1 MSTIDYSQAIPNNV
15 NLSSD
20 RVLQRALEQW
30 QPNFLSWWGDM
41 GPVGALS
48 HDVYLRTATSAHP
61 SGWAHFDYVKMPDY
75 RWGIFL
81 APQVVDRKIHFG
93 EELGKAVWQDV
104 PGEHRANLRRI
115 IVTQGDT
122 EPASV
127 EQQRHLGLTAP
138 SLYDLRNLFQIN
150 VEEGRHLWAMVY
162 LLHRFFGRDGREEA
176 DALLQRRSGHQDN
189 PRILGAFNEATPDW
203 LSFFM
208 FTYFTDRDGKF
219 QLCALAESSFDPLAR
234 TTRFMLM
241 EEAHHMYVGESGV
254 ARVIART
261 CEVMKQHNVEHPDQ
275 VRAHGGDRFSNAAA
289 VSEFSLQ
296 RDLGFVR
303 RRSIVECRHFLQ
315 FRFERSLRR
324 KPAPRRSCAQGPDLQ
339 DPRGGEWCPRGT
351 GSAHAE
357 CPERSPARRLHSR
370 LGQRCVAVE
379 QGDRESRLGISLE
392 CSSQGLQPSDRHPIR
407 CPYHARRAAHL
418 PGRMERRQKQLA
430 GDFRGSGLCGIA
442 DAAQARARPVCRLD
456 RGTDSCHQQAAARP
470 GVRPLLAAARIV
482 KKPPAPA
489 TEPLL
494 IRIGERVRNLRA
506 IRGMSRKALAKD
518 AEVSERFLADLESGV
533 GNASIMLLNRLADAL
548 ALPLSEIVGGDD
560 ARADLSLSV
569 QLLSRLND
577 ADLQESRQWLQARF
591 TTNADDTLRLSRIA
605 LIGLRGAGKS
615 TLGRKLAEA
624 LHYRFVE
631 LDQTI
636 EDLSGMDSTQ
646 IHSMLG
652 QSAYRR
658 YEFDALRSIVDGAA
672 DKLVIAVPGSIVSEA
687 NTFNYLLTHCLAIW
701 IKATPEEHMSR
712 VIAQGDMRPMSGNR
726 EAMNDLRRILATRE
740 PLYAKADIAIST
752 AGRSVE
758 ESLEELLK
766 SIPDLGVRRTPLRAA
781 ASD

>member
-30 QPNFLSWWGDM
+30 QPNFLSWSGDM

-61 SGWAHFDYVKMPDY
+61 SGWAHFDYVKMPEY

-81 APQVVDRKIHFG
+81 SPQVVDRKIHFG

-261 CEVMKQHNVEHPDQ
+261 CEVMKQHDIEHPDQ
-275 VRAHGGDRFSNAAA
+275 VRAHGAIDFPTLQRYLNFHYSVTLDLFGADQSSNAAIFY
-289 VSEFSLQ
+289 SSGLK
-296 RDLGFVR
+296 G
-303 RRSIVECRHFLQ
+303 
-315 FRFERSLRR
+315 RFE
-324 KPAPRRSCAQGPDLQ
+324 
-339 DPRGGEWCPRGT
+339 
-351 GSAHAE
+351 
-357 CPERSPARRLHSR
+357 
-370 LGQRCVAVE
+370 
-379 QGDRESRLGISLE
+379 ESRRHDDHVLKDRTYTILE
-392 CSSQGLQPSDRHPIR
+392 VVNGTLVEREVPMLNALNEVLREDFIR
-407 CPYHARRAAHL
+407 
-418 PGRMERRQKQLA
+418 
-430 GDFRGSGLCGIA
+430 
-442 DAAQARARPVCRLD
+442 
-456 RGTDSCHQQAAARP
+456 DS
-470 GVRPLLAAARIV
+470 V
-482 KKPPAPA
+482 
-489 TEPLL
+489 
-494 IRIGERVRNLRA
+494 
-506 IRGMSRKALAKD
+506 
-518 AEVSERFLADLESGV
+518 SGV
-533 GNASIMLLNRLADAL
+533 SRWNKVIEKAGLAF
-548 ALPLSEIVGGDD
+548 
-560 ARADLSLSV
+560 RLSV
-569 QLLSRLND
+569 PHKAFNRQIGTLSGVHITPDGRPI
-577 ADLQESRQWLQARF
+577 SREEW
-591 TTNADDTLRLSRIA
+591 S
-605 LIGLRGAGKS
+605 AGKS
-615 TLGRKLAEA
+615 SWLATSADRAFVASLMQPKSEPGQYA
-624 LHYRFVE
+624 GWIAAPTHAINKQPLDLEYVRF
-631 LDQTI
+631 
-636 EDLSGMDSTQ
+636 
-646 IHSMLG
+646 
-652 QSAYRR
+652 
-658 YEFDALRSIVDGAA
+658 
-672 DKLVIAVPGSIVSEA
+672 
-687 NTFNYLLTHCLAIW
+687 
-701 IKATPEEHMSR
+701 SR
-712 VIAQGDMRPMSGNR
+712 QR
-726 EAMNDLRRILATRE
+726 EA
-740 PLYAKADIAIST
+740 
-752 AGRSVE
+752 
-758 ESLEELLK
+758 
-766 SIPDLGVRRTPLRAA
+766 
-781 ASD
+781 